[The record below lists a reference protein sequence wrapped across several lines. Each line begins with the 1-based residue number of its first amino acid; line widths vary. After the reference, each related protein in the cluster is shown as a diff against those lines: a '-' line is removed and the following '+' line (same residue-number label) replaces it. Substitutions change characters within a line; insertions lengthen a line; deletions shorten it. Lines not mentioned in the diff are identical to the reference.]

1 MGCYEIKFIG
11 EDLSD
16 PPGWEAKA
24 VLRDCS
30 YLAASTPDVFLFKQ
44 TWFSWVNT
52 VNCRSLWFSLKKK
65 KSIVSFAKNTDFEIP

>member
-44 TWFSWVNT
+44 TWFS
-52 VNCRSLWFSLKKK
+52 
-65 KSIVSFAKNTDFEIP
+65 